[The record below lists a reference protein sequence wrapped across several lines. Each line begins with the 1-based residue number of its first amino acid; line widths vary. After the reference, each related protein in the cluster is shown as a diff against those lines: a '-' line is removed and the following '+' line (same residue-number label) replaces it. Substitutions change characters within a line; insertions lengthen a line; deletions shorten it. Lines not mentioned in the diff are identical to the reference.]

1 MKLLLFCI
9 AIVIILATALSIC
22 SCTETDQIAFIMNNP
37 SRFNGQT
44 VDINGAVE
52 NTIWD
57 SAVSRGAYQVF
68 DGSGDIWVVTDQAL
82 PSKGIEVNVKGT
94 LAVLLRSVMRHWA
107 PSLTKPSGTEIYF

>member
-1 MKLLLFCI
+1 MKLLLLCI

-68 DGSGDIWVVTDQAL
+68 DGSGDIRVVPDQAL

-94 LAVLLRSVMRHWA
+94 LAPAFTLGNETL
-107 PSLTKPSGTEIYF
+107 GTVINQTQRN

>member
-1 MKLLLFCI
+1 
-9 AIVIILATALSIC
+9 
-22 SCTETDQIAFIMNNP
+22 MNNP
-37 SRFNGQT
+37 SQFDGQT
-44 VDINGAVE
+44 VDINGTVE

-94 LAVLLRSVMRHWA
+94 LAPAFTLGNETL
-107 PSLTKPSGTEIYF
+107 GTVINQTQRN